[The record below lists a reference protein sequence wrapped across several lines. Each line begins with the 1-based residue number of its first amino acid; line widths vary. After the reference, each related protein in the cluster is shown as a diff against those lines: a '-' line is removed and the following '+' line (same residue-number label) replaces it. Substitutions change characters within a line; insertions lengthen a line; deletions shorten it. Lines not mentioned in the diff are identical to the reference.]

1 MLICRVVGDVVST
14 IKNSHLAG
22 YKLLIVQPV
31 ELDTKTPRGTSFIAV
46 DKVDAGPH
54 DLVLVNREGS
64 GARLLLGDSKVPV
77 QAVIVGV
84 IDGIDVPGFTSQRTQ
99 HEKP

>member
-1 MLICRVVGDVVST
+1 MVICRVVGDVVST
-14 IKNSHLAG
+14 VKNSHLTG

-31 ELDTKTPRGTSFIAV
+31 ELDTQTPRGASFIAL
-46 DKVDAGPH
+46 DKADAGPN

-64 GARLLLGDSKVPV
+64 GARLILGDPKVPV

-84 IDGIDVPGFTSQRTQ
+84 VDGIDVPGLSQDGI
-99 HEKP
+99 